1 MENSNQPQINDQS
14 SGAQND
20 QPVSSAPLSGPAFAS
35 GDQQYPAPQA
45 LPPKKGA
52 KKLLWASILVIALL
66 VAGIG
71 IFLMVHASKTHKTNT
86 KKTVTVTTPKV
97 PAPLVTTA
105 APATLKPGIYTVGP
119 DKNIIP
125 GLYSLAPGA
134 QQSGGFTIISA
145 AANYSVTLDDN
156 STGAV
161 GDAKLAWA
169 QLSTGDKVQI
179 SGGNLQA
186 VTFHAVVMTAST
198 PPALAK
204 LYDDTFTVSDTPHQ
218 TNPGRYFITDTNDKN
233 AYILIIDKNYNMKY
247 NEPLNSTGFH
257 AVLADGDQIAT
268 INLTSYLMKPE

>member
-1 MENSNQPQINDQS
+1 MENNNQPQINNQP
-14 SGAQND
+14 SGAHSD
-20 QPVSSAPLSGPAFAS
+20 QPVSPDQLGGPFVSGN
-35 GDQQYPAPQA
+35 QQYPASQD
-45 LPPKKGA
+45 LSPKKSP
-52 KKLLWASILVIALL
+52 KKLLWVGIFVALLIVAGGIALW
-66 VAGIG
+66 A
-71 IFLMVHASKTHKTNT
+71 HASKTHKTTT
-86 KKTVTVTTPKV
+86 KKTTVVTAPKV
-97 PAPLVTTA
+97 PAPLVTTS
-105 APATLKPGIYTVGP
+105 APATLKPGTYTVGP
-119 DKNIIP
+119 DKNIVP
-125 GLYSLAPGA
+125 GLYSLAPGT

-169 QLSTGDKVQI
+169 QLVAGDKVQI

-186 VTFHAVVMTAST
+186 VTFRAVVMTAST
-198 PPALAK
+198 QPALAK

-233 AYILIIDKNYNMKY
+233 AYILIIDKNYNIKY